1 MINWEAIGAVGE
13 VVGALAV
20 VVSIVYL
27 AIQIRQSGRIG
38 RFTAHQNLTESLSSI
53 IEPFYSDAQLSR
65 IWQLADDAPEQM
77 TPEQRERFGIVLYS
91 VFGNFYN
98 AHLLA
103 EVDPGLSRQFVR
115 MMDRFLVRK
124 GVQAWWERQGKNFD
138 KEFSSV
144 VDERLRAIA
153 SRSDDATT

>member
-1 MINWEAIGAVGE
+1 MARSPSS
-13 VVGALAV
+13 
-20 VVSIVYL
+20 VSIVYL
-27 AIQIRQSGRIG
+27 AIQIRQPERIG

-91 VFGNFYN
+91 AFGNFYN

-124 GVQAWWERQGKNFD
+124 GVQA
-138 KEFSSV
+138 
-144 VDERLRAIA
+144 
-153 SRSDDATT
+153 

>member
-98 AHLLA
+98 AHLL
-103 EVDPGLSRQFVR
+103 EVL
-115 MMDRFLVRK
+115 MALDRATK
-124 GVQAWWERQGKNFD
+124 GSILHEN
-138 KEFSSV
+138 ELL
-144 VDERLRAIA
+144 E
-153 SRSDDATT
+153 TTRESNGR